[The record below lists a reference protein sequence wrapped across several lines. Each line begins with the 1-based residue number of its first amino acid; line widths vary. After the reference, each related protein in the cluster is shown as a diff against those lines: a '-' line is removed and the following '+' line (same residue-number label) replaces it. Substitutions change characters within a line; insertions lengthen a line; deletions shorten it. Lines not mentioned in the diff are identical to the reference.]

1 MNKVLITGATSGIG
15 RQLAQDYASQN
26 WQVIAC
32 GRNQQALEELSSQF
46 SNLET
51 VRFDITDIEQTNNA
65 LSSMPFTPELWILNA
80 GNCEYID
87 DGEMDASL
95 LARVFDTNVIGLSNV
110 IQAIQPHLAPG
121 HRVAVVGSIASE
133 VALPRAEA
141 YGASKAAVSY
151 LARALRLDWADKDV
165 EVSTI
170 YPGFVATPLTD
181 KNTFSMPMII
191 TVEEASQA
199 IRDGLSKG
207 LSNIYFPKRFTW
219 ILRFIGT
226 LPYSWQHT
234 ITCKM
239 FRSQKD

>member
-15 RQLAQDYASQN
+15 RQLAEDYAKQN

-32 GRNQQALEELSSQF
+32 GRNQQVLEELSSQF
-46 SNLET
+46 SNLQT
-51 VRFDITDIEQTNNA
+51 VRFDITDVEQTNHA

-87 DGEMDASL
+87 DGEMNVSL

-110 IQAIQPHLAPG
+110 IQAIQSHLRAG
-121 HRVAVVGSIASE
+121 HRVAMVGSIASE

-151 LARALRLDWADKDV
+151 LARALRLDWAEKGV

-181 KNTFSMPMII
+181 KNTFPMPMII
-191 TVEEASQA
+191 TVEQASQA

-207 LSNIYFPKRFTW
+207 SSSIYFPKRFTW

-226 LPYSWQHT
+226 LPYSWQHA

-239 FRSQKD
+239 FRP